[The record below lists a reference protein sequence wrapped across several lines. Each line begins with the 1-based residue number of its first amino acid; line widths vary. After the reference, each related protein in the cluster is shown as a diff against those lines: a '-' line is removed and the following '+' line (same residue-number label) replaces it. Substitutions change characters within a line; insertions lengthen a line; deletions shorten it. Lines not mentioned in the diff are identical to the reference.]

1 MAHCEPRPARPPE
14 PAPPRRFR
22 GRRRGAGRSHGTAG
36 ALDPLGHV
44 RGPRRYRRVYAE
56 RRRARSE
63 RRPPGNGHWAR
74 WGLGRRHRPALWS
87 LVPFTG
93 HRSPLAWI
101 RRRST
106 DGTGRRVARAPV
118 IYIYA
123 TRRASYIRR
132 TDRPT
137 RMRIPRCGS
146 TSAASAIAAARIPP
160 ARRSTRPARPRA
172 AATAED
178 AVPAPP
184 APARSP
190 RRDPRPGRPRPGR
203 RGRAPRRVN
212 RRPLAPK
219 SASHASAAFLSLDV
233 THAPEVRHAGRHG
246 RRGRTPGACGR
257 ASVATRCMH
266 RRRPAAG
273 QHVHQRPRRE
283 RHTEPAPKLSVV
295 CARETAVH
303 HERGA
308 RRGCTRRY

>member
-1 MAHCEPRPARPPE
+1 MFSALRCGATSGTLRAPASAPARARPA
-14 PAPPRRFR
+14 PRRFR

-172 AATAED
+172 AA
-178 AVPAPP
+178 
-184 APARSP
+184 R
-190 RRDPRPGRPRPGR
+190 RPRTPCPLR
-203 RGRAPRRVN
+203 RRRRAPR
-212 RRPLAPK
+212 
-219 SASHASAAFLSLDV
+219 
-233 THAPEVRHAGRHG
+233 AGT
-246 RRGRTPGACGR
+246 RGRDD
-257 ASVATRCMH
+257 H
-266 RRRPAAG
+266 DAAG
-273 QHVHQRPRRE
+273 PRDASTDVPSLRK
-283 RHTEPAPKLSVV
+283 AP
-295 CARETAVH
+295 RT
-303 HERGA
+303 RA
-308 RRGCTRRY
+308 RRFCR